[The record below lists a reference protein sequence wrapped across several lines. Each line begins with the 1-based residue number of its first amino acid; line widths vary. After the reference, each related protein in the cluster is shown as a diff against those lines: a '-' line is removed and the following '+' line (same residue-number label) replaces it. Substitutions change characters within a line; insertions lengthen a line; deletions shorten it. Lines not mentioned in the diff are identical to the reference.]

1 MSDSMVGRV
10 IFNVMRVSFL
20 AIVLSLF
27 AIAYFLNKDYLDL
40 QHWHKT
46 QAKVFSSQVVEK
58 RVKILDRLAISY
70 DMEVEYAYIVDKKRY
85 DSNSLFAFNKTPKTL
100 PKDYFLQQ
108 SEIIKAGALVD
119 VYYNPE
125 SPENSYLILAP
136 EGGSMAFYESI
147 LVLLY
152 IALGLFAIQP
162 LISYYNYRQGKTPN
176 NTTFEFIIP
185 QNARRISAR
194 KRDK

>member
-10 IFNVMRVSFL
+10 IFNVIRISFL

-46 QAKVFSSQVVEK
+46 EAKVFSSEVIEK
-58 RVKILDRLAISY
+58 RVTIMNRVAISY
-70 DMEVEYAYIVDKKRY
+70 DMQVEYAYIVNKTRY
-85 DSNSLFAFNKTPKTL
+85 DSNNLFAFGKTPKTL
-100 PKDYFLQQ
+100 PKQYFLDQRKV
-108 SEIIKAGALVD
+108 IKEGALVD

-125 SPENSYLILAP
+125 NPDESYLILAP
-136 EGGSMAFYESI
+136 EGGSMAFYESV

-162 LISYYNYRQGKTPN
+162 FISYYNYRQGRTPN

-185 QNARRISAR
+185 QTARRISAR
-194 KRDK
+194 RRDK

>member
-58 RVKILDRLAISY
+58 QVKILDRLAISY

-100 PKDYFLQQ
+100 TKDYFLQQ

-125 SPENSYLILAP
+125 SPENSYLILAHKD
-136 EGGSMAFYESI
+136 GSMAFYESV

-162 LISYYNYRQGKTPN
+162 LIIMVKSKKDKKALTRTQ
-176 NTTFEFIIP
+176 EFIIP
-185 QNARRISAR
+185 DDAKRIPAH
-194 KRDK
+194 KRGM